1 MGRTLAQPC
10 SATIDQQFVND
21 VNQAAAK
28 TSVLSSMICA
38 GGVLL
43 GVGGA
48 AGLTDLGVIAA
59 GASAGPWV
67 TGALALVWLGIAA
80 FEGYTIATT
89 C

>member
-80 FEGYTIATT
+80 FGGYTIATT